1 MFDGGYAIES
11 DETLGFVN
19 FTMSMMDEGT
29 EKYNALEFDEKESSL
44 GAGIG
49 FGSSLDTTY
58 ASLSS
63 LKANISDSLKLF
75 KEGLLNPIFPEVEIE
90 RTKKQWLASIDQSLN
105 NPSAMA
111 NMAIRPII
119 FGSDHPYGKASS
131 MGTKKTISSLKRENL
146 MEMHKVLTNPANASI
161 IVVGDIS
168 VDEAEKLLNTEFQ
181 NWNSYENKININLP
195 EVSSPQNSRVYLLNK
210 PNAVQSYIL
219 AGQLLPPTNSGD
231 DIVIDYMNYAIAGSF
246 TSRLNMNLRED
257 KSWSY
262 GVRTGTGSGKGQR
275 LMLMRAPVQTDKT
288 IPAIQEIL
296 REYNEYISCLLY
308 TSPSPRD
315 RG

>member
-1 MFDGGYAIES
+1 MNIYDCFMY
-11 DETLGFVN
+11 
-19 FTMSMMDEGT
+19 
-29 EKYNALEFDEKESSL
+29 FDEDLLLDVRLNILNKFVKKFVIVESAYLHSGKRKKL
-44 GAGIG
+44 N
-49 FGSSLDTTY
+49 F
-58 ASLSS
+58 
-63 LKANISDSLKLF
+63 NINNYSKFKDKIIYLVVDSLPQ
-75 KEGLLNPIFPEVEIE
+75 GLKSINSNDDIAYKN
-90 RTKKQWLASIDQSLN
+90 KKILDN
-105 NPSAMA
+105 
-111 NMAIRPII
+111 
-119 FGSDHPYGKASS
+119 
-131 MGTKKTISSLKRENL
+131 SLKRENL

-262 GVRTGTGSGKGQR
+262 GVRTGIGSALGQR
-275 LMLMRAPVQTDKT
+275 LMQVRAPVQTDKT
-288 IPAIQEIL
+288 IESIQEIL
-296 REYNEYISCLLY
+296 KEYNEYLTSNPITEEELDKAKKARTLRMPGNYETVGSLLNAVSGIVKY
-308 TSPSPRD
+308 D
-315 RG
+315 RGLDYLDTLACNYCT